1 MTAHRP
7 VRRRLRLQ
15 AVLAFLTP
23 LIIVAVVVFSRTADS
38 IEPIEPVDLAAT
50 EPFFDSADALA
61 EASDLVIVGT
71 VIAVGPGR
79 SISDPADPTAG
90 IQTTVF
96 EVMIDELVRGETV
109 NGETV
114 NGETAHGE
122 TVQADA
128 LTIEH
133 ETGLIDGTPITI
145 NGTAPPAIGDQA
157 VFFLIAGDGENF
169 PHFAINTTSGMRP
182 ASELEQLRSA
192 GD

>member
-50 EPFFDSADALA
+50 EPIFDSADALA

-71 VIAVGPGR
+71 VIAAGPGR

-114 NGETAHGE
+114 HGE